1 MGHAD
6 IRPGQAQGDDLVQ
19 QRRKGTSLF
28 VCVLEQTVSHS
39 LDKLELSRFALFRG
53 AYSRSD
59 IEQQWNGGSQG
70 GRVKN
75 QGDVQDATIPS
86 SKGGSAV
93 AYLVAGLGV
102 GAALS
107 IFLAPRSGAETRQW
121 IANKCLDG
129 LDKANK
135 SVRHTR
141 RQVRDI
147 MDQGQA
153 KISEVVKTGREAIDK
168 S

>member
-1 MGHAD
+1 M
-6 IRPGQAQGDDLVQ
+6 
-19 QRRKGTSLF
+19 
-28 VCVLEQTVSHS
+28 SHS
-39 LDKLELSRFALFRG
+39 LDKLELRYFTLFQDTYSRF
-53 AYSRSD
+53 D
-59 IEQQWNGGSQG
+59 IERKWNGVSQG

-75 QGDVQDATIPS
+75 QDDVQDATIPS

-129 LDKANK
+129 LDTANK

-147 MDQGQA
+147 IDQGQA
-153 KISEVVKTGREAIDK
+153 KVSEVVKAGREAIDND
-168 S
+168 